1 MMIGV
6 QAFLVL
12 LKDQF
17 RVDGE
22 IQPSDKEDQFLVV
35 LDRSEQIDKVAVVV
49 VEDFLLCPWLSEE
62 DLSAAH
68 TGFDVNAVLR
78 HHCQD
83 RVDDATLV
91 SCVGQ
96 WAG

>member
-1 MMIGV
+1 ML
-6 QAFLVL
+6 LVL
-12 LKDQF
+12 AEDQF

-22 IQPSDKEDQFLVV
+22 IQTSDKEDQFLVV

-49 VEDFLLCPWLSEE
+49 VEDFSFCLWLSEE

-83 RVDDATLV
+83 RVDDATLI